1 MIERAL
7 EAEGFVAVMASDG
20 LEAWGLLEEGNG
32 PFALLVVD
40 MVMPRWDGTTLIRRV
55 REDYPAQRI
64 LIITGRPD
72 ADVDNDL
79 LRNIPILRKPFA
91 PDDLLRAVRY
101 SLRPRSG
108 SAPVG
113 P

>member
-1 MIERAL
+1 
-7 EAEGFVAVMASDG
+7 
-20 LEAWGLLEEGNG
+20 
-32 PFALLVVD
+32 

-55 REDYPAQRI
+55 RADYPAQRI

-72 ADVDNDL
+72 ADVDAEP
-79 LRNIPILRKPFA
+79 LRHIPVLRKPFA
-91 PDDLLRAVRY
+91 PSDLIRAVRY
-101 SLRPRSG
+101 AMRPRSG